1 MRSHE
6 RVPRKRSA
14 GRAGEGRPWVAGA
27 SERRRAEARI
37 GVGFPDALA
46 CGLFIFFFF
55 WSEDSRACLQAVG
68 VTRWGERWLHCS
80 ET

>member
-55 WSEDSRACLQAVG
+55 FGAKIAEHACEL
-68 VTRWGERWLHCS
+68 WG
-80 ET
+80 

>member
-1 MRSHE
+1 MGSRSKWPVRSHE

-14 GRAGEGRPWVAGA
+14 GRAGEWRPWVAGA

-55 WSEDSRACLQAVG
+55 FFGAKIAEHACEL
-68 VTRWGERWLHCS
+68 WG
-80 ET
+80 